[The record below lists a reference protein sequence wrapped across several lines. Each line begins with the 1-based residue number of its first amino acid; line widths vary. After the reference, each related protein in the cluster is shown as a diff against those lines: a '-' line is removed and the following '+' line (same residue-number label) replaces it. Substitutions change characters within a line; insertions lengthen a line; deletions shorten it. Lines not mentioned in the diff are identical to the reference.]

1 MQKAEMFSINVTREE
16 LEQFGDLMMSTI
28 NQLESTREILTDLY
42 NVLWSAARNADRL
55 EREEEESPCD
65 DCDESC
71 PYNEKEKTEGS
82 LQEENPHKVPSVEEL
97 KTMTLRE
104 LLQMAEAAA
113 K

>member
-1 MQKAEMFSINVTREE
+1 MQRAEMFSINVTREE

-28 NQLESTREILTDLY
+28 SQLESTQEIMSNLY
-42 NVLWSAARNADRL
+42 DVLWSAARKADRM
-55 EREEEESPCD
+55 EREEKESPCD
-65 DCDESC
+65 HCDESC
-71 PYNEKEKTEGS
+71 LLNEKRKAEES
-82 LQEENPHKVPSVEEL
+82 LQEEKTKGVPSVEEL

>member
-1 MQKAEMFSINVTREE
+1 MQRAEMFSINVTREE

-28 NQLESTREILTDLY
+28 SQLESTQEIMSNLY
-42 NVLWSAARNADRL
+42 DVLWSAARKADRM

-65 DCDESC
+65 HCDEPC
-71 PYNEKEKTEGS
+71 PFNEKEKAERS
-82 LQEENPHKVPSVEEL
+82 LQEENPHRVPSVEEL